1 MYTSN
6 SHRQC
11 ITISTLL
18 QNAKDTTS
26 RFDKASTYVTK
37 IAEEQ
42 KNRQLF
48 LTQSK
53 KKTHRNFSKNFDT
66 EESYN

>member
-37 IAEEQ
+37 IADEQ
-42 KNRQLF
+42 KQTIIF
-48 LTQSK
+48 DPIQK
-53 KKTHRNFSKNFDT
+53 KAHRNFSNNFDT
-66 EESYN
+66 EESYNE